1 MNPIAVGGGSF
12 LCFFGS
18 ALLGMFCASKLPE
31 DHLSS
36 NSKET
41 IRVVMTLLATLSALV
56 IGLLLNSAKSSFDAN
71 NEEVKAIAADITELD
86 KLMAEYGTETTQARN
101 LFRAAVAARIKE
113 VWPSEASAIDMDAV
127 RRDADDEPL
136 RRQILALSPSNE
148 TQSLL
153 KSSAINVAADLAKSG
168 SILVADTQGNIQWP
182 FLAIQVFGLSLLF
195 ASFGLFAPRNA
206 IVIAVLFVGA
216 LVLAGSIYL
225 IVAMDQPYS
234 GLIRISSE
242 PLRSALAGLGQ

>member
-1 MNPIAVGGGSF
+1 MNPIAVGGASF
-12 LCFFGS
+12 LCVFGS
-18 ALLGMFCASKLPE
+18 ALLGMFCAAKLPE

-41 IRVVMTLLATLSALV
+41 IRVVMTFLATLSALV

-71 NEEVKAIAADITELD
+71 DEEVKAIAADITELD
-86 KLMAEYGTETTQARN
+86 KLMAEYGPETTQARN
-101 LFRAAVAARIKE
+101 LFRSAVAARINE
-113 VWPSEASAIDMDAV
+113 VWPSEATAIDMDAV